1 MNVHGVLRI
10 LTFDIGDFAR
20 YDIEVIHPANLV

>member
-1 MNVHGVLRI
+1 MNVHGVRRI

-20 YDIEVIHPANLV
+20 YDIEAIHPGSLL